1 MNTNKVNAAHEQVV
15 RVQNGWVMLI
25 LLITLLLA
33 DIWLLIFAIADGVQT
48 IGHPHWGLMA
58 IAVVGVPVL
67 IILMTGFFTLQ
78 PNQARVLVLFGAY
91 KGTVRTAGFHWGNP
105 FYSNGPQQTA
115 SWRASLAVAKTGTSP
130 APGSLPVGR
139 NKISL
144 RARTLNGDKL
154 KVNDKRG
161 NPIEIAAVVVWRV
174 EDTAQATFDVD
185 NYENYVPI
193 QSESA
198 LRHLA
203 SMYSYDHAGEE
214 EEITLR
220 SNVDEVSQA
229 LRSELQERL
238 SKAGVVVDE
247 ARLTHLAYAPE
258 IAQAMLRRQ
267 QAEAVIAARQK
278 IVQGAVSMVDM
289 ALKELAEKHVVQLD
303 DERRAAMVSN
313 LMVVLCGESEVH
325 PVVNTGTLYN

>member
-1 MNTNKVNAAHEQVV
+1 MNTNKASAALEQVV
-15 RVQNGWVMLI
+15 RVKNGWAMLV
-25 LLITLLLA
+25 LLIAALLG
-33 DIWLLIFAIADGVQT
+33 DIGLLIFAIADGVQT
-48 IGHPHWGLMA
+48 TGQPHGWLLG
-58 IAVVGVPVL
+58 IAALALPIV
-67 IILMTGFFTLQ
+67 IILMTGLFTLQ

-91 KGTVRTAGFHWGNP
+91 KGTVRISGFHWGNP
-105 FYSNGPQQTA
+105 FYSRGPQAGNTLQARIAAAKGIATA
-115 SWRASLAVAKTGTSP
+115 PASEQKTMGM
-130 APGSLPVGR
+130 

-174 EDTAQATFDVD
+174 EDTAQAMFDVD
-185 NYENYVPI
+185 NYQNYVPI

-203 SMYSYDHAGEE
+203 SLYAYDHSEE
-214 EEITLR
+214 DTEITLR
-220 SNVDEVSQA
+220 SNVDEVSKS
-229 LRSELQERL
+229 LRDELQERL

-267 QAEAVIAARQK
+267 QAEAVIAARTK

-289 ALKELAEKHVVQLD
+289 ALKELAEKHVVTLD

-313 LMVVLCGESEVH
+313 LMVVLCGEAEV
-325 PVVNTGTLYN
+325 